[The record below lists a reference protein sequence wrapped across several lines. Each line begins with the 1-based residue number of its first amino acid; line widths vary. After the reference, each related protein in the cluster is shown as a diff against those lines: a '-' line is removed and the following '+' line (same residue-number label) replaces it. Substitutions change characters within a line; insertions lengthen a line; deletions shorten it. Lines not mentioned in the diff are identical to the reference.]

1 MPDERDVGMQK
12 VFRRRRS
19 VYSVTYIQ
27 SVAIPFRE
35 RRRIMTSVGKSN
47 GSRVNEEKRSG

>member
-1 MPDERDVGMQK
+1 MPDERDGGMQK
-12 VFRRRRS
+12 SSFRKGG

-35 RRRIMTSVGKSN
+35 RLRIMPSVGKSN
-47 GSRVNEEKRSG
+47 GSRVNEEKRSR